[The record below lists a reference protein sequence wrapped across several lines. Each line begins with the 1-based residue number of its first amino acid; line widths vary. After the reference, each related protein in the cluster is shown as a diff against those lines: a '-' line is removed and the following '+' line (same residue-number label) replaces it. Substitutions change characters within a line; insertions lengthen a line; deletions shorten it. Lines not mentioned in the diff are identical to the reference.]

1 MIQFN
6 YLWQNILTP
15 QIDLDRACIK
25 SIDCTDGDSDHPRLI
40 MMVREVKRM
49 RSRIVDSDCL
59 TSIEVMKTI
68 YYEDNQFR
76 QQIHVVR
83 QQMKTMKFRRQL
95 NNNKLFM
102 EFFLIC
108 S

>member
-1 MIQFN
+1 
-6 YLWQNILTP
+6 
-15 QIDLDRACIK
+15 
-25 SIDCTDGDSDHPRLI
+25 

-95 NNNKLFM
+95 NNNKLFYGIHINL
-102 EFFLIC
+102 FLIVC
-108 S
+108 TTAYFRFQR